1 MITPSMT
8 DEELRAAA
16 YQDFLEI
23 RMRVKIAL
31 EQFAHNLKLRSGQRR
46 AIHSLMETKTIR
58 TKARNTWSV
67 CFVNGG
73 YCPKTDGNLFV
84 DYFVYFPLH
93 RGEHVDFLFMTILPD
108 FYIQRISSH
117 FLQRYKERYLD
128 CNQVNLLGMHPALY
142 YMYKNEDRTE
152 VYYRPTNWTEEE
164 LKEKTILISAQG
176 LSVVK
181 FIDKMV
187 VYITFLDQENLS
199 RYKAQVYEEE
209 SYWKDFLKF
218 KEAEKDAKLWQALYK
233 KMYADPD
240 KAKKYFAKFIQKTP
254 MNEKDSD
261 ILKKLIDNWD
271 DILDF
276 QNRMSDYV
284 DKMKKD
290 EQPKSLFDIGVEMKK
305 RMKRGGGD
313 YS

>member
-23 RMRVKIAL
+23 KMKVRIAL
-31 EQFAHNLKLRSGQRR
+31 EQFAHSLQLKAGQKRM
-46 AIHSLMETKTIR
+46 IHSLMETKTIR
-58 TKARNTWSV
+58 TKAKNTWNV
-67 CFVNGG
+67 CFINDN
-73 YCPKTDGNLFV
+73 CCTQMSDRIFV
-84 DYFVYFPLH
+84 SCLIYLPLH
-93 RGEHVDFLFMTILPD
+93 RGEHVDFLFMNIAPD
-108 FYIQRISSH
+108 FLLQRISSH

-142 YMYKNEDRTE
+142 YMYKNEDRTDI
-152 VYYRPTNWTEEE
+152 YYRPTNWTEEE

-209 SYWKDFLKF
+209 SYLKDFLKF
-218 KEAEKDAKLWQALYK
+218 GEAQKDAKLWQALYK

-240 KAKKYFAKFIQKTP
+240 KAKKYLLKFLSQAKLNK
-254 MNEKDSD
+254 EESD
-261 ILKKLIDNWD
+261 IMEKLADNWD
-271 DILDF
+271 DFLDL
-276 QNRMSDYV
+276 QNKMSDYV

>member
-8 DEELRAAA
+8 DEELRAAT
-16 YQDFLEI
+16 YHDFLEI
-23 RMRVKIAL
+23 RMRVRIAL
-31 EQFAHNLKLRSGQRR
+31 EQFTHNLKLYSGQRR

-58 TKARNTWSV
+58 TKARNIWNV
-67 CFVNGG
+67 CFINDG
-73 YCPKTDGNLFV
+73 YCPKMDGNIFV
-84 DYFVYFPLH
+84 NYFVYLPLH

-108 FYIQRISSH
+108 FYLQRISSH

-128 CNQVNLLGMHPALY
+128 YNQINLLGMHPALY
-142 YMYKNEDRTE
+142 YMLKNGDRTE

-199 RYKAQVYEEE
+199 RYKSQVYEEE
-209 SYWKDFLKF
+209 SYLKDYRKF
-218 KEAEKDAKLWQALYK
+218 GEAQKDAKLWQALYK
-233 KMYADPD
+233 KMYADPS
-240 KAKKYFAKFIQKTP
+240 KAKKYLSKFLSKTDLNKEDRDL
-254 MNEKDSD
+254 MN
-261 ILKKLIDNWD
+261 KLMDNWD
-271 DILDF
+271 DIIDF

-284 DKMKKD
+284 DKIKKE
-290 EQPKSLFDIGVEMKK
+290 EQPKSLFDVGVEMKK
-305 RMKRGGGD
+305 RMKRGGED
-313 YS
+313 